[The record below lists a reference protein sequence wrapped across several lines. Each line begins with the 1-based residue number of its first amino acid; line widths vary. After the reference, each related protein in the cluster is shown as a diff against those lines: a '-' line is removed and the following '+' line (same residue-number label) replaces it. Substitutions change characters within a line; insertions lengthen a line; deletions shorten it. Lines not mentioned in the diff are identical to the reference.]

1 MDTVEQIKGK
11 LSIVD
16 VISPYVKLTKSGKY
30 WRGLSP
36 FNKEKSPSFFVNIER
51 NSYYCF
57 SSGQGGDMFTF
68 IEKMEGV
75 DFKGAMKIL
84 AEKAGVE
91 IVYAGGGAPK
101 EDKGKKGK
109 LYEMAARAEAYFA
122 EQLLLGKGVAGS
134 AYEYALSRGLT
145 PETIS
150 TWNLGYAPD
159 GWRTLL
165 EKLAEHGYSNAELVA
180 AGLIKEA
187 DEKKGTW
194 YDRFRNRLMF
204 PIRDSAGRTVAFTG
218 RALDPNDQAKYLNS
232 PETDLFKKSEVLF
245 GMDKAKDAV
254 RTRGFAL
261 LVEGQMDLLLLHQI
275 GFQNTVALSGTALTP
290 QHLSLIKRYADN
302 LMLALDSDRAGL
314 AASMK
319 NAIAALHAGMRV
331 KAVRLPR
338 GKDPADVAKEDPKDM
353 TKRIADSEP
362 IVEFFL
368 SVLNENESD
377 GHHLII
383 AAEKTVLPLIQAIES
398 PMERE
403 HFVGVAARSLSSTTE
418 AIRGALDRLPK
429 EDRPQVGGPLQA
441 MATPVQPSKKD
452 EKGSLRRTRRLHAIA
467 AAYPDTDLAK
477 RLESEHTRIIGAPF
491 PETPP
496 PEQSIFEEG
505 IAFGE
510 APGESDADELISA
523 LEKEILNERYA
534 EATARLR
541 RAEASHD
548 TEAITKAVE
557 ESRALARQISS
568 FS

>member
-30 WRGLSP
+30 WKGLSP
-36 FNKEKSPSFFVNIER
+36 FNKEKSPSFFVNVER
-51 NSYYCF
+51 NSFYCF
-57 SSGQGGDMFTF
+57 SSSTGGDMFTF
-68 IEKMEGV
+68 VEKMEGV

-91 IVYAGGGAPK
+91 IVYTGGASK
-101 EDKGKKGK
+101 EDKGKKDK
-109 LYEMAARAEAYFA
+109 LYEMVARAEALFA
-122 EQLLLGKGVAGS
+122 EQLETGREVPGS
-134 AYEYALSRGLT
+134 AYAYALSRGLT
-145 PETIS
+145 PESIKH
-150 TWNLGYAPD
+150 WNLGFAQE
-159 GWRTLL
+159 GWRGVL
-165 EKLAEHGYSNAELVA
+165 EALATHGYTNNDLVS

-232 PETDLFKKSEVLF
+232 PETELYKKSEILF
-245 GMDKAKDAV
+245 GMDKAKDAI

-275 GFQNTVALSGTALTP
+275 GFTNTVALSGTALTP

-319 NAIAALHAGMRV
+319 NAIAALRAGMRV
-331 KAVRLPR
+331 KAVRLPK
-338 GKDPADVAKEDPKDM
+338 GKDPADIAKEDPKDM
-353 TKRIADSEP
+353 TKRIAESEP

-368 SVLNENESD
+368 SVLAESEPD
-377 GHHLII
+377 AHRLIV
-383 AAEKTVLPLIQAIES
+383 AAEKTVLPLIAAIQS

-403 HFVGVAARSLSSTTE
+403 HFVGVAARSLNSTPE
-418 AIRGALDRLPK
+418 AIREALNRLPK

-441 MATPVQPSKKD
+441 MATPAQPAKVA
-452 EKGSLRRTRRLHAIA
+452 EKGSLRRTRKLHAIW
-467 AAYPDTDLAK
+467 AAYPDTALAK
-477 RLESEHTRIIGAPF
+477 RLESEHTRLIGAPF

-505 IAFGE
+505 IAYGE
-510 APGESDADELISA
+510 APEESAADELIEA
-523 LEKEILNERYA
+523 LEKEVLNERYA
-534 EATARLR
+534 EATARLS
-541 RAEASHD
+541 RAETSRNP
-548 TEAITKAVE
+548 EAISE
-557 ESRALARQISS
+557 ALDSVRELAKRLSS